1 MLVSLAKDS
10 SSLMATCLY
19 VPFSISTTV
28 LRAFIAI
35 PRKPLSFGLDFFAE
49 DPFLMDFLAV
59 VNSYYS
65 LLLLRPVGVTSS
77 SELYITI

>member
-1 MLVSLAKDS
+1 
-10 SSLMATCLY
+10 
-19 VPFSISTTV
+19 
-28 LRAFIAI
+28 
-35 PRKPLSFGLDFFAE
+35 
-49 DPFLMDFLAV
+49 MDFLAV